1 MLTIKNVSATIDATD
16 LLTDISLQINPGEIH
31 AILGPTGSG
40 KSSLAHLISG
50 HPDISQIEGTI
61 TYNKKD
67 LSKLDSSSRSAM
79 GIYIAFQTVPEI
91 IGLSNFDFAKL
102 ILKTKKD
109 DRTEHDI
116 ERDYKK
122 LSTMLSLRPN
132 HGSLMMDYDEL
143 APSEFRKNE
152 ILLMLLI
159 NPSLI
164 IIDEIDTDLDE
175 EDIAVIGAVLNSYL
189 DSDSSLILI
198 THNRTLLDI
207 VSPTHVHVLVNGE
220 IKEQGGPEL
229 YKRIIEDGYSQ
240 FS

>member
-1 MLTIKNVSATIDATD
+1 
-16 LLTDISLQINPGEIH
+16 
-31 AILGPTGSG
+31 
-40 KSSLAHLISG
+40 
-50 HPDISQIEGTI
+50 
-61 TYNKKD
+61 
-67 LSKLDSSSRSAM
+67 
-79 GIYIAFQTVPEI
+79 
-91 IGLSNFDFAKL
+91 
-102 ILKTKKD
+102 
-109 DRTEHDI
+109 
-116 ERDYKK
+116 
-122 LSTMLSLRPN
+122 
-132 HGSLMMDYDEL
+132 MMDYDEL

-175 EDIAVIGAVLNSYL
+175 EDIAVVGAVLNSCI
-189 DSDSSLILI
+189 DDKSSLILI

-207 VSPTHVHVLVNGE
+207 VVPTHVHILVNGK